1 MKFYLASPIGT
12 VNRLLGSKFLNCTG
26 WACYDGRE
34 TLRTGVYSTT
44 HEQGKPALIQV
55 VLDPSEAIEIG
66 PMVCSRDLKS
76 ASIGPPE
83 RISAADHR
91 SDAIRQISENK

>member
-1 MKFYLASPIGT
+1 MAQNQQYFGGI
-12 VNRLLGSKFLNCTG
+12 TG
-26 WACYDGRE
+26 WACYDGGE

-44 HEQGKPALIQV
+44 HEQGKPVLIQV

-76 ASIGPPE
+76 ASIEPPE
-83 RISAADHR
+83 QIAAAAHR
-91 SDAIRQISENK
+91 CDAIRQISEKK